1 MSMNTDSEGLPDRYP
16 SASVTSTMWRNV
28 MDLASDYEGHLR
40 SGLNPTPEKFAS
52 DYPNIP
58 SEILIPEL
66 QRVRD
71 EYLLDHRHPDSAENL
86 RYTEFELLRSGGMGE
101 IYRGIDNECQR
112 PVAIKKIRR
121 EFQADYEVRARFHAE
136 AELTASLEHP
146 GIIPIYGQGTDA
158 QGRDFYAMRLIDGDR
173 TGDFNK
179 SIREFH
185 QRSFDGTAGA
195 HRSLDQVTGDLRD
208 LLRRLVDIADTVSYA
223 HSRGV
228 VHRDLKPSNILI
240 GPYGETLIA
249 DWGLARRIESTSTV
263 SSHQESCS
271 ARKPLD
277 SEGIAR
283 EITNASVTD
292 GVGTPGFRAPES
304 IHGARSASLRLADV
318 FSLGAILHC
327 IVTNQVPEQDPRVE
341 PELPEIPGILSLFA
355 VAQKAMAVDSSDR
368 YASVVAFRDDLL
380 NWIAGEPVSA
390 RAETWTERALRWPS
404 RNRTLATGLATAIA
418 ITFLGGGV
426 FLWYQGKQ
434 KLIVEQQAKQLRIA
448 LNDSANLLK
457 ITQQAKL
464 AAERAEQN
472 AEQRRIEAVQN
483 RQVAERRES
492 LAFEGLLKF
501 QDLLVTDHEVFQ
513 SPKLATI
520 HGKLTGQSKDIFD
533 KILLDLEQIMP
544 PSPNSVDRLS
554 HIVHRISS
562 MEIRVGKTDQ
572 AVLLV
577 DRACQWMQRCLK
589 TTDPLSSTAQLLHLR
604 IGELKSLEG
613 NCYILQGKFQE
624 SKVPFEHSIRELE
637 PLIDKT
643 DLSDSDILMGRL
655 ALAKSLSGLSMHEA
669 YHGSLDEAKKLQVL
683 AIERIGSEKSTSY
696 EFAMA
701 QAQIHANMSILYE
714 RSKEPDLALAQLETA
729 SMALD
734 DAAGLIW
741 SQPAG
746 FSTDNAMVIPTTEF
760 VSFRSLFGHERA
772 RILIEL
778 HRIPSAIELL
788 EVLLRKET
796 ESVSQTTSNA
806 DLLKFYQK
814 TATSLQILLANNGN
828 NTQAAEVSEQWVT
841 LAERL
846 LQTESPSEARML
858 FLISA
863 HHTTGHIHDI
873 HQRSELALES
883 YAKATEACLLAYR
896 SQIRT
901 APIIYQFFELQ
912 MHLLNSKSQSSPLP
926 ELLEHS
932 RQATEAAEELLR
944 LPVVPTED
952 LMLASSQFHNGLKS
966 LRNAGYTDAAERW
979 QEELKS
985 KNLLK

>member
-1 MSMNTDSEGLPDRYP
+1 M
-16 SASVTSTMWRNV
+16 TSTIWRSV
-28 MDLASDYEGHLR
+28 MDLASDYEVHLR
-40 SGLNPTPEKFAS
+40 SGLDVTPENFAS
-52 DYPNIP
+52 DHPNIP

-66 QRVRD
+66 RRVRD
-71 EYLLDHRHPDSAENL
+71 EYLLDHRHPETAQIS
-86 RYTEFELLRSGGMGE
+86 RYTEFELLRTGGMGE

-121 EFQADYEVRARFHAE
+121 EFQDDYEVRARFHAE

-173 TGDFNK
+173 TGDFTK

-185 QRSFDGTAGA
+185 QRSFDDPSSP
-195 HRSLDQVTGDLRD
+195 HRSFDRVTGDLRD

-249 DWGLARRIESTSTV
+249 DWGLARRIETSPTE
-263 SSHQESCS
+263 SLHQESS
-271 ARKPLD
+271 SPREPLGAG
-277 SEGIAR
+277 EIHR
-283 EITNASVTD
+283 EITGGITSASVTD
-292 GVGTPGFRAPES
+292 GVGTRGFRAPES

-327 IVTNQVPEQDPRVE
+327 IVTNQIPEQQVPEQDARVE
-341 PELPEIPGILSLFA
+341 PELPKIPGILSLFA
-355 VAQKAMAVDSSDR
+355 VARKAMAVDASDR
-368 YASVVAFRDDLL
+368 YASVAAFRDDLL

-418 ITFLGGGV
+418 ITLLGGGV
-426 FLWYQGKQ
+426 FLWYQAQQ
-434 KLIVEQQAKQLRIA
+434 KLIVEEQARQLRIA
-448 LNDSANLLK
+448 LNDSANLLI

-464 AAERAEQN
+464 AAELAEQN
-472 AEQRRIEAVQN
+472 AEHRRLEAVEN

-492 LAFEGLLKF
+492 LAFDGLLKF
-501 QDLLVTDHEVFQ
+501 QDLLVTDQEVFQ

-520 HGKLTGQSKDIFD
+520 HSKLTGQSKDIFD
-533 KILLDLEQIMP
+533 KILADLEQTMP

-554 HIVHRISS
+554 HIVHRLSS
-562 MEIRVGKTDQ
+562 MEIRLRKPDQ
-572 AVLLV
+572 AVLLI

-589 TTDPLSSTAQLLHLR
+589 TTDLLESTAQLLHLR

-613 NCYILQGKFQE
+613 NCYVLQGRFQE
-624 SKVPFEHSIRELE
+624 SKGPFEDSIRELE

-643 DLSDSDILMGRL
+643 DLSSSDTLMGRL

-669 YHGSLDEAKKLQVL
+669 YHGSLDEAKKLQGL
-683 AIERIGSEKSTSY
+683 AIERIGSEKPTSY
-696 EFAMA
+696 ELAMA
-701 QAQIHANMSILYE
+701 QAQIHANMSILQE
-714 RSKEPDLALAQLETA
+714 RSKEPELALAHLETA
-729 SMALD
+729 SVALE
-734 DAAGLIW
+734 DASGMIW

-746 FSTDNAMVIPTTEF
+746 FSSGNSTVIPTTELL
-760 VSFRSLFGHERA
+760 SFRSLFGHERA
-772 RILIEL
+772 RILIERQ
-778 HRIPSAIELL
+778 RIPSAIELL
-788 EVLLRKET
+788 EVLRRQET
-796 ESVSQTTSNA
+796 ESVLQSASNA
-806 DLLKFYQK
+806 NLLNFYQK
-814 TATSLQILLANNGN
+814 TATKLQVLLANDGN
-828 NTQAAEVSEQWVT
+828 NTQASEVSEQWVA

-846 LQTESPSEARML
+846 LQIETPSEARML

-863 HHTTGHIHDI
+863 HHTAGHVHDM

-883 YAKATEACLLAYR
+883 YTKATEACLSAYR

-901 APIIYQFFELQ
+901 APVLYQFFELQ
-912 MHLLNSKSQSSPLP
+912 MHQLNSKSPSSPLP

-932 RQATEAAEELLR
+932 KQATETAEELLR

-952 LMLASSQFHNGLKS
+952 LKLASSQFEIGLQS
-966 LRNAGYTDAAERW
+966 LRNAGYTEAADRW

>member
-1 MSMNTDSEGLPDRYP
+1 VDPDPLGGVLPLMSMNTDSEGLP
-16 SASVTSTMWRNV
+16 
-28 MDLASDYEGHLR
+28 ELR
-40 SGLNPTPEKFAS
+40 
-52 DYPNIP
+52 
-58 SEILIPEL
+58 
-66 QRVRD
+66 RVRD
-71 EYLLDHRHPDSAENL
+71 EYLLDHRHPETAQIS
-86 RYTEFELLRSGGMGE
+86 RYTEFELLRTGGMGE

-121 EFQADYEVRARFHAE
+121 EFQDDYEVRARFHAE

-173 TGDFNK
+173 TGDFTK

-185 QRSFDGTAGA
+185 QRSFDDPSGP
-195 HRSLDQVTGDLRD
+195 HRSFDRVTGDLRD

-249 DWGLARRIESTSTV
+249 DWGLARRIETSPTE
-263 SSHQESCS
+263 SSHQESS
-271 ARKPLD
+271 SPREPLAAG
-277 SEGIAR
+277 E
-283 EITNASVTD
+283 
-292 GVGTPGFRAPES
+292 

-327 IVTNQVPEQDPRVE
+327 IVTNQIPEQDARVE
-341 PELPEIPGILSLFA
+341 PELPKIPGILSLFA
-355 VAQKAMAVDSSDR
+355 VARKAMAVDASDR
-368 YASVVAFRDDLL
+368 YASVAAFRDDLL

-418 ITFLGGGV
+418 ITLLGGGV
-426 FLWYQGKQ
+426 FLWYQAQQ
-434 KLIVEQQAKQLRIA
+434 KLIVEEQARQLRIA
-448 LNDSANLLK
+448 LNDSANLLI

-464 AAERAEQN
+464 AAELAEQN
-472 AEQRRIEAVQN
+472 AEHRRLEAVEN

-501 QDLLVTDHEVFQ
+501 QDLLVTDQEVFQ

-520 HGKLTGQSKDIFD
+520 HSKLTGQSKDIFD
-533 KILLDLEQIMP
+533 KILADLEQTMP

-554 HIVHRISS
+554 HMVHRLSS
-562 MEIRVGKTDQ
+562 MEIRLRKPDQ
-572 AVLLV
+572 AVLLI

-589 TTDPLSSTAQLLHLR
+589 TTDLLESTAQLLHLR

-613 NCYILQGKFQE
+613 NCYVLQGRFQE
-624 SKVPFEHSIRELE
+624 SKGPFEDSIRELE

-643 DLSDSDILMGRL
+643 DLSSSDTLMGRL

-669 YHGSLDEAKKLQVL
+669 YHGSLDEAKKLQGL
-683 AIERIGSEKSTSY
+683 AIERIGSEKPTSY
-696 EFAMA
+696 ELAMA
-701 QAQIHANMSILYE
+701 QAQIHANMSILQE
-714 RSKEPDLALAQLETA
+714 RSKEPELALAHLETA
-729 SMALD
+729 SMALE
-734 DAAGLIW
+734 DATGMIW

-746 FSTDNAMVIPTTEF
+746 FSSGNSTVIPTTELL
-760 VSFRSLFGHERA
+760 SFRSLFGHERA
-772 RILIEL
+772 RILIERQ
-778 HRIPSAIELL
+778 RIPSAIELL
-788 EVLLRKET
+788 EVLRRQET
-796 ESVSQTTSNA
+796 ESVLQSASNA
-806 DLLKFYQK
+806 NLLNFYQK
-814 TATSLQILLANNGN
+814 TATKLQVLLANDGN
-828 NTQAAEVSEQWVT
+828 NTQASEVSEQWVA

-846 LQTESPSEARML
+846 LQIETPSEARML

-863 HHTTGHIHDI
+863 HHTAGHVHDM

-883 YAKATEACLLAYR
+883 YTKATEACLSAYR

-901 APIIYQFFELQ
+901 APILYQFFELQ
-912 MHLLNSKSQSSPLP
+912 MHQLNSKSPSSPLP

-932 RQATEAAEELLR
+932 KQATETAEELLR

-952 LMLASSQFHNGLKS
+952 LKLASSQFEIGLQS
-966 LRNAGYTDAAERW
+966 LRNAGYTEAADRW

>member
-1 MSMNTDSEGLPDRYP
+1 
-16 SASVTSTMWRNV
+16 
-28 MDLASDYEGHLR
+28 MDLASDYEVHLR
-40 SGLNPTPEKFAS
+40 SGLDVTPENFAS
-52 DYPNIP
+52 DHPNIP

-66 QRVRD
+66 RRVRD
-71 EYLLDHRHPDSAENL
+71 EYLLDHRHPETAQIS
-86 RYTEFELLRSGGMGE
+86 RYTEFELLRTGGMGE

-121 EFQADYEVRARFHAE
+121 EFQDDYEVRARFHAE

-173 TGDFNK
+173 TGDFTK

-185 QRSFDGTAGA
+185 QRSFDDPSGP
-195 HRSLDQVTGDLRD
+195 HRSFDRVTGDLRD

-249 DWGLARRIESTSTV
+249 DWGLARRIETSPTE
-263 SSHQESCS
+263 SLHQESS
-271 ARKPLD
+271 SPREPLGAG
-277 SEGIAR
+277 EIHR
-283 EITNASVTD
+283 EITGGITSASVTD
-292 GVGTPGFRAPES
+292 GVGTRGFRAPES

-327 IVTNQVPEQDPRVE
+327 IVTNQIPEQDARVE
-341 PELPEIPGILSLFA
+341 PELPKIPGILSLFA
-355 VAQKAMAVDSSDR
+355 VARKAMAVDASDR
-368 YASVVAFRDDLL
+368 YASVAAFRDDLL

-418 ITFLGGGV
+418 ITLLGGGV
-426 FLWYQGKQ
+426 FLWYQAQQ
-434 KLIVEQQAKQLRIA
+434 KLIVEEQARQLRIA
-448 LNDSANLLK
+448 LNDSANLLI

-464 AAERAEQN
+464 AAELAEQN
-472 AEQRRIEAVQN
+472 AEHRRLEAVEN

-492 LAFEGLLKF
+492 LAFDGLLKF
-501 QDLLVTDHEVFQ
+501 QDLLVTDQEVFQ

-520 HGKLTGQSKDIFD
+520 HSKLTGQSKDIFD
-533 KILLDLEQIMP
+533 KILADLEQTMP

-554 HIVHRISS
+554 HIVHRLSS
-562 MEIRVGKTDQ
+562 MEIRLRKPDQ
-572 AVLLV
+572 AVLLI

-589 TTDPLSSTAQLLHLR
+589 TTDLLESTAQLLHLR

-613 NCYILQGKFQE
+613 NCYVLQGRFQE
-624 SKVPFEHSIRELE
+624 SKGPFEDSIRELE

-643 DLSDSDILMGRL
+643 DLSSSDTLMGRL

-669 YHGSLDEAKKLQVL
+669 YHGSLDEAKKLQGL
-683 AIERIGSEKSTSY
+683 AIERIGSEKPTSY
-696 EFAMA
+696 ELAMA
-701 QAQIHANMSILYE
+701 QAQIHANMSILQE
-714 RSKEPDLALAQLETA
+714 RSKEPELALAHLETA
-729 SMALD
+729 SMALE
-734 DAAGLIW
+734 DATGMIW

-746 FSTDNAMVIPTTEF
+746 FSSGNSTVIPTTELL
-760 VSFRSLFGHERA
+760 SFRSLFGHERA
-772 RILIEL
+772 RILIERQ
-778 HRIPSAIELL
+778 RIPSAIELL
-788 EVLLRKET
+788 EVLRRQET
-796 ESVSQTTSNA
+796 ESVLQSASNA
-806 DLLKFYQK
+806 NLLNFYQK
-814 TATSLQILLANNGN
+814 TATKLQVLLANDGN
-828 NTQAAEVSEQWVT
+828 NTQASEVSEQWVA

-846 LQTESPSEARML
+846 LQIETPSEARML

-863 HHTTGHIHDI
+863 HHTAGHVHDM

-883 YAKATEACLLAYR
+883 YTKATEACLYAYR

-901 APIIYQFFELQ
+901 APILYQFFELQ
-912 MHLLNSKSQSSPLP
+912 MHQLNSKSPSSPLP

-932 RQATEAAEELLR
+932 KQATETAEELLR

-952 LMLASSQFHNGLKS
+952 LKLASSQFEIGLQS
-966 LRNAGYTDAAERW
+966 LRNAGYTEAADRW